1 MSTYQFDD
9 NTQLSPHFNAREF
22 RCQCGQPHETLIAS
36 EYWSTS
42 WNSFIL
48 PVACISDGYAS

>member
-9 NTQLSPHFNAREF
+9 NTQFSSHFNTREF

-36 EYWSTS
+36 ELVDKLEQLYTAHGLRLRR
-42 WNSFIL
+42 I
-48 PVACISDGYAS
+48 C